1 MLISNEW
8 LKEYVTI
15 DDSVSNLA
23 ERITRTGIEVD
34 DLIDY
39 TKDIKNL
46 VVGFVK
52 SKDKHPDADKLNV
65 CQVDIGEDEP
75 VQIVCGAPN
84 VDAGQYVIVAKVG
97 GRLPGGIKIKRAK
110 LRGERS
116 EGMICSLQEIGIS
129 SNYIPKSFESGI
141 YVFSESQVPGTDAL
155 QALYLDDQ
163 VMEFDLTPNRADALS
178 MIGTAY
184 EVAALYNT
192 KMTKPDTTSNELELS
207 ANDELTVTIENED
220 KVPYYSARVVHDVTI
235 EPSPIWMQARLIKAG
250 IRPINN
256 VVDIS
261 NYVLLEYGQPLHMF
275 DQDAIGS
282 QQIVVRQ
289 ANEGEKMTTLDDTER
304 ELLTSDIVI
313 TNGQT
318 PIALAGV
325 MGGDFSEVKE
335 QTSNIVIEG
344 AIFDPVSIRHTSRR
358 LNLRS
363 ESSSRFEKGIATE
376 FVDEAVD
383 RACYLL
389 QTYAN
394 GKVLKDRVSSGE
406 LGAFIT
412 PIDITADKINRTIG
426 FDLSQN
432 DIVTIFNQL
441 GFDTEINDDVITV
454 LVPSR
459 RKDITIKEDLI
470 EEVARIYGYDDIP
483 STLPVFDKVTSG
495 QLTDR
500 QYKTRMVKEVLE
512 GAGLDQAITYSLV
525 SKEDATA
532 FSMQQRQT
540 IDLLMPMSEA
550 HASLRQSLLP
560 HLIEAASYNVARKNK
575 DVKLF
580 EIGNVFFANGEGEL
594 PDQVEYLSGILTG
607 DYVVNQWQG
616 KKETVDFYLA
626 KGVVDRVSEKLNLE
640 FSYRRADID
649 GLHPGRTAEILLEN
663 KVVGFIGELHP
674 TLAADNDLKRT
685 YVFELNFDALMSV
698 SVGYINYQPIPR
710 FPGMSRDIALE
721 VDQNIPAADLLS
733 TIHAH
738 GGNILKDTLVFD
750 VYQGEHLEKGKKSI
764 AIRLNYLDTEET
776 LTDERVSKVQAEIEA
791 ALIEQGEVVEIGRAH
806 V

>member
-52 SKDKHPDADKLNV
+52 SKEKHPDADKLNV

-141 YVFSESQVPGTDAL
+141 YVFSEAQVPGTDAL

-192 KMTKPDTTSNELELS
+192 KMTKPETTSNELDLS

-607 DYVVNQWQG
+607 YYVVNQWQD

-674 TLAADNDLKRT
+674 ILAADNDLKRT
-685 YVFELNFDALMSV
+685 YVFELNFDALMAV

-791 ALIEQGEVVEIGRAH
+791 ALIEQGAVIR
-806 V
+806 

>member
-1 MLISNEW
+1 MLISNEC

-15 DDSVSNLA
+15 DDSVSDLA

-52 SKDKHPDADKLNV
+52 SKEKHPDADKLNV

-192 KMTKPDTTSNELELS
+192 KMTKPETTSNELELS

-685 YVFELNFDALMSV
+685 YVFELNFDALMAV

-791 ALIEQGEVVEIGRAH
+791 ALIEQGAVIR
-806 V
+806 

>member
-52 SKDKHPDADKLNV
+52 SKEKHPDADKLNV

-192 KMTKPDTTSNELELS
+192 KMTKPETTSNELELS

-235 EPSPIWMQARLIKAG
+235 EPSPIWMQAHLIKAG

-685 YVFELNFDALMSV
+685 YVFELNFDALMAV

-791 ALIEQGEVVEIGRAH
+791 ALIEQGAVIR
-806 V
+806 

>member
-52 SKDKHPDADKLNV
+52 SKEKHPDADKLNV

-141 YVFSESQVPGTDAL
+141 YVFSEAQVPGTDAL

-192 KMTKPDTTSNELELS
+192 KMTKPETTSNELDLS

-235 EPSPIWMQARLIKAG
+235 EPSPIWMQAHLIKAG

-663 KVVGFIGELHP
+663 KVVGFVGELHP
-674 TLAADNDLKRT
+674 ILAADNDLKRT
-685 YVFELNFDALMSV
+685 YVFELNFDALMAV

-791 ALIEQGEVVEIGRAH
+791 ALIEQGAVIR
-806 V
+806 

>member
-52 SKDKHPDADKLNV
+52 SKEKHPDADKLNV

-110 LRGERS
+110 LRSERS

-141 YVFSESQVPGTDAL
+141 YVFSEAQVPGTDAL

-192 KMTKPDTTSNELELS
+192 KMTKPETTSNELDLS

-674 TLAADNDLKRT
+674 ILAADNDLKRT
-685 YVFELNFDALMSV
+685 YVFELNFDALMAV

-791 ALIEQGEVVEIGRAH
+791 ALIEQGAVIR
-806 V
+806 

>member
-1 MLISNEW
+1 MLVSNEW

-52 SKDKHPDADKLNV
+52 SKEKHPDADKLNV

-141 YVFSESQVPGTDAL
+141 YVFSEAQVPGTDAL

-192 KMTKPDTTSNELELS
+192 KMTKPETTSNELDLS

-495 QLTDR
+495 QLTER

-674 TLAADNDLKRT
+674 ILAADNDLKRT
-685 YVFELNFDALMSV
+685 YVFELNFDALMAV

-791 ALIEQGEVVEIGRAH
+791 ALIEQGAVIR
-806 V
+806 

>member
-52 SKDKHPDADKLNV
+52 SKEKHPDADKLNV

-141 YVFSESQVPGTDAL
+141 YVFSEAQVPGTDAL

-192 KMTKPDTTSNELELS
+192 KMTKPETTSNELDLS

-275 DQDAIGS
+275 DQDVIGS

-674 TLAADNDLKRT
+674 ILAADNDLKRT
-685 YVFELNFDALMSV
+685 YVFELNFDALMAV

-791 ALIEQGEVVEIGRAH
+791 ALIEQGAVIR
-806 V
+806 

>member
-282 QQIVVRQ
+282 QEIVVRQ

-791 ALIEQGEVVEIGRAH
+791 ALIEQGAVIR
-806 V
+806 

>member
-52 SKDKHPDADKLNV
+52 SKEKHPDADKLNV

-84 VDAGQYVIVAKVG
+84 VDAGQYVIVAKVD

-141 YVFSESQVPGTDAL
+141 YVFSEAQVPGTDAL

-192 KMTKPDTTSNELELS
+192 KMTKPETTSNELDLS

-235 EPSPIWMQARLIKAG
+235 EPSPIWMQAHLIKAG

-674 TLAADNDLKRT
+674 ILAADNDLKRT
-685 YVFELNFDALMSV
+685 YVFELNFDALMAV

-791 ALIEQGEVVEIGRAH
+791 ALIEQGAVIR
-806 V
+806 

>member
-15 DDSVSNLA
+15 DDSVSDLA

-52 SKDKHPDADKLNV
+52 SKEKHPDADKLNV

-192 KMTKPDTTSNELELS
+192 KMTKPETTSNELELS

-235 EPSPIWMQARLIKAG
+235 EPSPIWMQARLIEAG

-685 YVFELNFDALMSV
+685 YVFELNFDALMAV

-791 ALIEQGEVVEIGRAH
+791 ALIEQGAVIR
-806 V
+806 

>member
-46 VVGFVK
+46 VAGFVK
-52 SKDKHPDADKLNV
+52 SKEKHPDADKLNV

-192 KMTKPDTTSNELELS
+192 KMTKPETTSNELELS

-220 KVPYYSARVVHDVTI
+220 KVPYYSARVVHNVTI

-335 QTSNIVIEG
+335 HTSNIVIEG
-344 AIFDPVSIRHTSRR
+344 AIFDSVSIRHTSRR

-454 LVPSR
+454 QVPSR

-483 STLPVFDKVTSG
+483 STLPVFEKVTSG

-532 FSMQQRQT
+532 FAMQQRQT

-626 KGVVDRVSEKLNLE
+626 KGVVDRVAEKLNLE

-685 YVFELNFDALMSV
+685 YVFELNFDALMAV

-721 VDQNIPAADLLS
+721 VNQNIPAADLLS

-791 ALIEQGEVVEIGRAH
+791 ALIEQGAVIR
-806 V
+806 

>member
-23 ERITRTGIEVD
+23 ERITRIGIEVD

-52 SKDKHPDADKLNV
+52 SKEKHPDADKLNV

-129 SNYIPKSFESGI
+129 SNYVPKTFESGI
-141 YVFSESQVPGTDAL
+141 YVFSEAQVPGTDAL

-207 ANDELTVTIENED
+207 ANNELTVTIENED

-289 ANEGEKMTTLDDTER
+289 ANEGEKMTTLDGTER

-454 LVPSR
+454 QVPSR

-483 STLPVFDKVTSG
+483 STLPVFEKVTSG

-663 KVVGFIGELHP
+663 KIVGFIGELHP

-791 ALIEQGEVVEIGRAH
+791 ALIEQGAVIR
-806 V
+806 

>member
-65 CQVDIGEDEP
+65 SQVDIGEDEP

-791 ALIEQGEVVEIGRAH
+791 ALIEQGAVIR
-806 V
+806 

>member
-52 SKDKHPDADKLNV
+52 SKEKHPDADKLNV

-192 KMTKPDTTSNELELS
+192 KMTKPETTSNELELS

-220 KVPYYSARVVHDVTI
+220 KVPYYSARVVHNVTI

-335 QTSNIVIEG
+335 HTSNIVIEG
-344 AIFDPVSIRHTSRR
+344 AIFDSVSIRHTSRR

-454 LVPSR
+454 QVPSR

-483 STLPVFDKVTSG
+483 STLPVFEKVTSG

-532 FSMQQRQT
+532 FAMQQRQT

-685 YVFELNFDALMSV
+685 YVFELNFDALMAV
-698 SVGYINYQPIPR
+698 SVGYINYQPIPI

-791 ALIEQGEVVEIGRAH
+791 ALIEQGAVIR
-806 V
+806 

>member
-52 SKDKHPDADKLNV
+52 SKEKHPDADKLNV

-141 YVFSESQVPGTDAL
+141 YVFSEAQVPGTDAL

-192 KMTKPDTTSNELELS
+192 KMTKPETTSNELDLS

-235 EPSPIWMQARLIKAG
+235 EPSPIWMQAHLIKAG

-663 KVVGFIGELHP
+663 KVVGFIGELHSI
-674 TLAADNDLKRT
+674 LAADNDLKRT
-685 YVFELNFDALMSV
+685 YVFELNFDALMAV

-791 ALIEQGEVVEIGRAH
+791 ALIEQGAVIR
-806 V
+806 

>member
-52 SKDKHPDADKLNV
+52 SKEKHPDADKLNV

-141 YVFSESQVPGTDAL
+141 YVFSEAQVPGTDAL

-192 KMTKPDTTSNELELS
+192 KMTKPETTSNELDLS

-607 DYVVNQWQG
+607 DYVVNQWQD

-674 TLAADNDLKRT
+674 ILAADNDLKRT
-685 YVFELNFDALMSV
+685 YVFELNFDALMAV

-764 AIRLNYLDTEET
+764 AIRLNYLVTEET

-791 ALIEQGEVVEIGRAH
+791 ALIEQGAVIR
-806 V
+806 

>member
-52 SKDKHPDADKLNV
+52 SKEKHPDADKLNV

-141 YVFSESQVPGTDAL
+141 YVFSEAQVPGTDAL

-207 ANDELTVTIENED
+207 ANNELTVTIENED

-289 ANEGEKMTTLDDTER
+289 ANEGEKMTTLDGTER

-454 LVPSR
+454 QVPSR

-483 STLPVFDKVTSG
+483 STLPVFEKVTSG

-626 KGVVDRVSEKLNLE
+626 KGIVDRVSEKLNLE

-685 YVFELNFDALMSV
+685 YVFELNFDALMAV

-776 LTDERVSKVQAEIEA
+776 LTDELVSKVQAEIEA
-791 ALIEQGEVVEIGRAH
+791 ALIEHGAVIR
-806 V
+806 

>member
-52 SKDKHPDADKLNV
+52 SKEKHPDADKLNV

-129 SNYIPKSFESGI
+129 SNYVPKTFESGI
-141 YVFSESQVPGTDAL
+141 YVFSEAQVPGTDAL

-192 KMTKPDTTSNELELS
+192 KMTKPETTSNELELS
-207 ANDELTVTIENED
+207 ANDELTVTIENEN

-289 ANEGEKMTTLDDTER
+289 ANEGEKMTTLDDTEC

-363 ESSSRFEKGIATE
+363 ESSSRFEKGIVTE

-454 LVPSR
+454 QVPSR

-685 YVFELNFDALMSV
+685 YVFELNFDALMAV

-791 ALIEQGEVVEIGRAH
+791 ALIEQGAVIR
-806 V
+806 

>member
-52 SKDKHPDADKLNV
+52 SKEKHPDADKLNV

-129 SNYIPKSFESGI
+129 SNYVPKSFESGI

-275 DQDAIGS
+275 DQYAIGS

-335 QTSNIVIEG
+335 HTSNIVIEG

-454 LVPSR
+454 QVPSR

-483 STLPVFDKVTSG
+483 STLPVFEKVTSG

-532 FSMQQRQT
+532 FAMQQRQT

-685 YVFELNFDALMSV
+685 YVFELNFDALMAV

-791 ALIEQGEVVEIGRAH
+791 ALIEQGAVIR
-806 V
+806 

>member
-52 SKDKHPDADKLNV
+52 SKEKHPDADKLNV

-141 YVFSESQVPGTDAL
+141 YVFSEAQVPGTDAL

-192 KMTKPDTTSNELELS
+192 KMTKPETTSNELDLS
-207 ANDELTVTIENED
+207 ANDELTVTIENEDKD

-607 DYVVNQWQG
+607 DYVVNQWQD

-674 TLAADNDLKRT
+674 ILAADNDLKRT
-685 YVFELNFDALMSV
+685 YVFELNFDALMAV

-791 ALIEQGEVVEIGRAH
+791 ALIEQGAVIR
-806 V
+806 

>member
-52 SKDKHPDADKLNV
+52 SKEKHPDADKLNV

-97 GRLPGGIKIKRAK
+97 GRLPSGIKIKRAK

-192 KMTKPDTTSNELELS
+192 KMTKPETTSNELELS

-220 KVPYYSARVVHDVTI
+220 KAPYYSARVVHDVTI

-335 QTSNIVIEG
+335 HTSNIVIEG

-406 LGAFIT
+406 LSVFIT

-454 LVPSR
+454 QVPSR

-483 STLPVFDKVTSG
+483 STLPVFEKVTSG

-532 FSMQQRQT
+532 FAMQQRQT

-685 YVFELNFDALMSV
+685 YVFELNFDALMAV

-721 VDQNIPAADLLS
+721 VNQNIPAADLLS

-791 ALIEQGEVVEIGRAH
+791 ALIEQGAVIR
-806 V
+806 

>member
-52 SKDKHPDADKLNV
+52 SKEKHPDADKLNV

-192 KMTKPDTTSNELELS
+192 KMTKPETTSNELELS

-335 QTSNIVIEG
+335 HTSNIVIEG
-344 AIFDPVSIRHTSRR
+344 AIFDSVSIRHTSRR

-454 LVPSR
+454 QVPSR

-483 STLPVFDKVTSG
+483 STLPVFEKVTSG

-532 FSMQQRQT
+532 FAMQQRQT

-626 KGVVDRVSEKLNLE
+626 KGVVDRVAEKLNLE
-640 FSYRRADID
+640 FSYRRADIY

-685 YVFELNFDALMSV
+685 YVFELNFDALMAV

-721 VDQNIPAADLLS
+721 VNQNIPAADLLS

-791 ALIEQGEVVEIGRAH
+791 ALIKQGAVIR
-806 V
+806 

>member
-52 SKDKHPDADKLNV
+52 SKEKHPDADKLNV

-192 KMTKPDTTSNELELS
+192 KMTKPETTSNELELS

-454 LVPSR
+454 QVPSR

-483 STLPVFDKVTSG
+483 STLPVFEKVTSG

-532 FSMQQRQT
+532 FAMQQRQT

-626 KGVVDRVSEKLNLE
+626 KGVVDRVAEKLNLE

-685 YVFELNFDALMSV
+685 YVFELNFDALMAV

-791 ALIEQGEVVEIGRAH
+791 ALIEQGAVIR
-806 V
+806 

>member
-52 SKDKHPDADKLNV
+52 SKEKHPDADKLNV

-192 KMTKPDTTSNELELS
+192 KMTKPETTSNELELS

-220 KVPYYSARVVHDVTI
+220 KVPYYSARVVHNVTI

-335 QTSNIVIEG
+335 HTSNIVIEG
-344 AIFDPVSIRHTSRR
+344 AIFDSVSIRHTSRR

-454 LVPSR
+454 QVPSR

-483 STLPVFDKVTSG
+483 STLPVFEKVTSG

-532 FSMQQRQT
+532 FAMQQRQT

-626 KGVVDRVSEKLNLE
+626 KGVVDRVAEKLNLE

-685 YVFELNFDALMSV
+685 YVFELNFDALMAV

-721 VDQNIPAADLLS
+721 VNQNIPAADLLS

-776 LTDERVSKVQAEIEA
+776 LTDERISKVQAEIEA
-791 ALIEQGEVVEIGRAH
+791 ALIEQGAVIR
-806 V
+806 

>member
-441 GFDTEINDDVITV
+441 GFDIEINDDVITV

-791 ALIEQGEVVEIGRAH
+791 ALIEQGAVIR
-806 V
+806 

>member
-52 SKDKHPDADKLNV
+52 SKEKHPDADKLNV

-141 YVFSESQVPGTDAL
+141 YVFSEAQVPGTDAL

-192 KMTKPDTTSNELELS
+192 KMTKPETTSNELDLS

-575 DVKLF
+575 NVKLF

-674 TLAADNDLKRT
+674 ILAADNDLKRT
-685 YVFELNFDALMSV
+685 YVFELNFDALMAV

-791 ALIEQGEVVEIGRAH
+791 ALIEQGAVIR
-806 V
+806 

>member
-52 SKDKHPDADKLNV
+52 SKEKHPDADKLNV

-141 YVFSESQVPGTDAL
+141 YVFSEAQVPGTDAL

-192 KMTKPDTTSNELELS
+192 KMTKPETTSNELDLS

-580 EIGNVFFANGEGEL
+580 EIGNVFFANGEDEL

-674 TLAADNDLKRT
+674 ILAADNDLKRT
-685 YVFELNFDALMSV
+685 YVFELNFDALMAV

-791 ALIEQGEVVEIGRAH
+791 ALIEQGAVIR
-806 V
+806 

>member
-52 SKDKHPDADKLNV
+52 SKEKHPDADKLNV

-141 YVFSESQVPGTDAL
+141 YVFSEAQVPGTDAL

-192 KMTKPDTTSNELELS
+192 KMTKPETTSNELDLS

-459 RKDITIKEDLI
+459 RKDITIKKDLI

-674 TLAADNDLKRT
+674 ILAADNDLKRT
-685 YVFELNFDALMSV
+685 YVFELNFDALMAV

-791 ALIEQGEVVEIGRAH
+791 ALIEQGAVIR
-806 V
+806 

>member
-52 SKDKHPDADKLNV
+52 SKEKHPDADKLNV

-84 VDAGQYVIVAKVG
+84 VDAGQYVIVAKVGGG

-141 YVFSESQVPGTDAL
+141 YVFSEAQVPGTDAL

-454 LVPSR
+454 QVPSR

-483 STLPVFDKVTSG
+483 STLPVFEKVTSG

-791 ALIEQGEVVEIGRAH
+791 ALIEQGAVIR
-806 V
+806 

>member
-52 SKDKHPDADKLNV
+52 SKEKHPDADKLNV

-141 YVFSESQVPGTDAL
+141 YVFSEAQVPGTDAL

-192 KMTKPDTTSNELELS
+192 KMTKPETTSNELDLS

-674 TLAADNDLKRT
+674 ILAAENDLKRT
-685 YVFELNFDALMSV
+685 YVFELNFDALMAV

-791 ALIEQGEVVEIGRAH
+791 ALIEQGAVIR
-806 V
+806 

>member
-52 SKDKHPDADKLNV
+52 SKEKHPDADKLNV

-192 KMTKPDTTSNELELS
+192 KMTKPETTSNELELS

-220 KVPYYSARVVHDVTI
+220 KAPYYSARVVHDVTI

-335 QTSNIVIEG
+335 HTSNIVIEG

-394 GKVLKDRVSSGE
+394 GKALKDRVSSGE
-406 LGAFIT
+406 LSAFIT

-454 LVPSR
+454 QVPSR

-483 STLPVFDKVTSG
+483 STLPVFEKVTSG

-532 FSMQQRQT
+532 FAMQQRQT

-685 YVFELNFDALMSV
+685 YVFELNFDALMAV

-721 VDQNIPAADLLS
+721 VNQNIPAADLLS

-791 ALIEQGEVVEIGRAH
+791 ALIEQGAVIR
-806 V
+806 

>member
-15 DDSVSNLA
+15 NDSVSNLA

-52 SKDKHPDADKLNV
+52 SKEKHPDADKLNV

-129 SNYIPKSFESGI
+129 SNYVPKTFESGI
-141 YVFSESQVPGTDAL
+141 YVFSEAQVPGTDAL

-454 LVPSR
+454 QVPSR

-685 YVFELNFDALMSV
+685 YVFELNFDALMAV
-698 SVGYINYQPIPR
+698 SVGYINYQLIPR

-791 ALIEQGEVVEIGRAH
+791 ALIEQGAVIR
-806 V
+806 

>member
-52 SKDKHPDADKLNV
+52 SKEKHPDADKLNV

-141 YVFSESQVPGTDAL
+141 YVFSEAQVPGTDAL

-192 KMTKPDTTSNELELS
+192 KMTKPETTSNELDLS

-674 TLAADNDLKRT
+674 ILAADNDLKRT
-685 YVFELNFDALMSV
+685 YVFELNFDALMAV
-698 SVGYINYQPIPR
+698 PVGYINYQPIPR

-791 ALIEQGEVVEIGRAH
+791 ALIEQGAVIR
-806 V
+806 

>member
-52 SKDKHPDADKLNV
+52 SKEKHPDADKLNV

-141 YVFSESQVPGTDAL
+141 YVFSEAQVPGTDAL

-192 KMTKPDTTSNELELS
+192 KMTKPETTSNELDLS

-250 IRPINN
+250 IRPIND

-607 DYVVNQWQG
+607 DYVVNQWQD

-674 TLAADNDLKRT
+674 ILAADNDLKRT
-685 YVFELNFDALMSV
+685 YVFELNFDALMAV

-791 ALIEQGEVVEIGRAH
+791 ALIEQGAVIR
-806 V
+806 

>member
-52 SKDKHPDADKLNV
+52 SKEKHPDADKLNV

-141 YVFSESQVPGTDAL
+141 FVFSESQVPGTDAL

-192 KMTKPDTTSNELELS
+192 KMTKPETTSNELELS

-235 EPSPIWMQARLIKAG
+235 EPSPIWMQVRLIKAG

-335 QTSNIVIEG
+335 HTSNIVIEG

-454 LVPSR
+454 QVPSR

-483 STLPVFDKVTSG
+483 STLPVFEKVTSG

-532 FSMQQRQT
+532 FAMQQRQT
-540 IDLLMPMSEA
+540 IDLLMPISEA

-663 KVVGFIGELHP
+663 KVIGFIGELHP

-685 YVFELNFDALMSV
+685 YVFELNFDALMAV

-791 ALIEQGEVVEIGRAH
+791 ALIEQGAVIR
-806 V
+806 

>member
-52 SKDKHPDADKLNV
+52 SKEKHPDADKLNV

-141 YVFSESQVPGTDAL
+141 YVFSEAQVPGTDAL

-192 KMTKPDTTSNELELS
+192 KMTKPETTSNELDLS

-607 DYVVNQWQG
+607 DYVVNQWQD

-674 TLAADNDLKRT
+674 ILAADNDLKRT
-685 YVFELNFDALMSV
+685 YVFELNFDALMAV

-750 VYQGEHLEKGKKSI
+750 VYQGDRKS
-764 AIRLNYLDTEET
+764 
-776 LTDERVSKVQAEIEA
+776 
-791 ALIEQGEVVEIGRAH
+791 VV
-806 V
+806 

>member
-15 DDSVSNLA
+15 DDSVSDLA

-52 SKDKHPDADKLNV
+52 SKEKHPDADKLNV

-192 KMTKPDTTSNELELS
+192 KMTKPETTSNELELS

-394 GKVLKDRVSSGE
+394 GKALKDRVSSGE

-685 YVFELNFDALMSV
+685 YVFELNFDALMAV

-791 ALIEQGEVVEIGRAH
+791 ALIEQGAVIR
-806 V
+806 